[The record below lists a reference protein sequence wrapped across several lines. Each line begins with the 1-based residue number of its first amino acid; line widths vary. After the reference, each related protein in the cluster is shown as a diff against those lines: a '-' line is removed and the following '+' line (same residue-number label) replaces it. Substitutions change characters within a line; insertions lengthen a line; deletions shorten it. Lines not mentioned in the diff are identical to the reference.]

1 MKTIAVTQQDIDQGV
16 NAGPYKCALAL
27 ALRRSFGCR
36 ECDLVR
42 VTRINAVVR
51 TRVFPLP
58 PEATQFVHDYDHR
71 RPVQPFSFVID
82 D

>member
-1 MKTIAVTQQDIDQGV
+1 MKTIAVTQQDIDRGV

-36 ECDLVR
+36 EGDVR
-42 VTRINAVVR
+42 VTRLNAVVR

-58 PEATQFVHDYDHR
+58 PEATQFIHDFDHR
-71 RPVQPFSFVID
+71 RPVQPFSFGID
-82 D
+82 